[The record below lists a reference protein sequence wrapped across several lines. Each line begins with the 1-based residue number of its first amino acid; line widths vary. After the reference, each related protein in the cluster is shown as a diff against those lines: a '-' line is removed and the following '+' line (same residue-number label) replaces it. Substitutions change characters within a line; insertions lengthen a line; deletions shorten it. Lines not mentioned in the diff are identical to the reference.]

1 MYDNAHIY
9 LKRKYDKWLAFY
21 ESKKEK
27 GSKFRE
33 RDCNPTLSEAL

>member
-27 GSKFRE
+27 DLNSGKE
-33 RDCNPTLSEAL
+33 IAIQP